1 MANLVKAG
9 VSAIQRFVG
18 GNGNGGS
25 RGGSSNDNGMHAFGL
40 DFDQIGIL
48 RSYYP
53 AIDWENL
60 SNLTPDDLALLR
72 DKVNQFQ
79 WFIDN
84 LAEIE
89 DLMTTYIKNQVTFNE
104 FKGRLVK
111 EGFRGAEKIEKT
123 VLDLFLSFQGYTRNR
138 KKLARES
145 DNAIALMD
153 ADLDSAFE
161 ISDASL
167 ETSLKVAAIRKAKKL
182 QELKTRP
189 EQVEALEEIN
199 LQERQLKQSIKDR
212 IKYGSAGNPR
222 NAVTV
227 SAAAN
232 NTNTTSTKRG
242 GNGGIFDFF
251 RGK

>member
-18 GNGNGGS
+18 GSGNGS
-25 RGGSSNDNGMHAFGL
+25 TVSNDNGIRAFGL

-48 RSYYP
+48 RAYYP

-60 SNLTPDDLALLR
+60 PNLTPDDLALLR

-84 LAEIE
+84 LSDIE

-153 ADLDSAFE
+153 ADLESAFE

-167 ETSLKVAAIRKAKKL
+167 EASLKVAAIRKAKKL
-182 QELKTRP
+182 QELKERP
-189 EQVEALEEIN
+189 EQTELLEEIS

-212 IKYGSAGNPR
+212 IKYGSAGNPKA
-222 NAVTV
+222 AVTT
-227 SAAAN
+227 SARAG
-232 NTNTTSTKRG
+232 TTTTSTNSRWG
-242 GNGGIFDFF
+242 GLGGLVDFF